1 MNPTSI
7 TIDLNLDPY
16 LVRHIGYDA
25 DGEPIEEP
33 QTIEDVILERA
44 AVLFVAQAVNAE
56 KQGYNTLR
64 DRVSRISDEEIRA
77 RVTPLVEEAMT
88 TPFRRTNTY
97 GEPTG
102 EATTLR
108 DQIVKVAQDYLSK
121 PADHYSRDKGTV
133 VQQFIA
139 AEVKKAIAAELKDA
153 LAAAKTEVAAAVK
166 NHAAAM
172 IQKTI
177 ADLAGVR

>member
-1 MNPTSI
+1 MSAMTLEI
-7 TIDLNLDPY
+7 ELDLNRY
-16 LVRHIGYDA
+16 LVRHVGYAA
-25 DGEPIEEP
+25 DGEPIEEA
-33 QTIEDVILERA
+33 QTIEDVILDRA
-44 AVLFVAQAVNAE
+44 AELMSVRAANAE
-56 KQGYNTLR
+56 KTGYSTLR
-64 DRVSRISDEEIRA
+64 DRVSRISDDEIRA
-77 RVTPLVEEAMT
+77 RVVPLVEEAMT
-88 TPFRRTNTY
+88 TPIRRTNTF

-121 PADHYSRDKGTV
+121 PVDHYSRDKGTV

-139 AEVKKAIAAELKDA
+139 AEVKKAVDAELKEA

-166 NHAAAM
+166 NHAATM

-177 ADLAGVR
+177 TELAGVR